1 MTVVNNTIDYMDQAS
16 FLGLRA
22 RGRDPLI
29 QWCWIYDHD
38 VDLQGLRRFHHSLGQ

>member
-1 MTVVNNTIDYMDQAS
+1 MRADRVSPNTVAVVDNTIDYMDQAS

-29 QWCWIYDHD
+29 QW
-38 VDLQGLRRFHHSLGQ
+38 